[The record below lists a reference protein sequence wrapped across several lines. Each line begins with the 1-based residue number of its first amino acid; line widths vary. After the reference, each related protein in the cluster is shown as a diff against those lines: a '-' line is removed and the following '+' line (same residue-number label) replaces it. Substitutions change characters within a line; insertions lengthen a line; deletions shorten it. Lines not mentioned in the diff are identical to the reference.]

1 MNVLLISNETSGSS
15 DAETVREIERILG
28 SLGDVRSLSPE
39 SVDSLTDA
47 VAGAARDR
55 DFVVVAG
62 GDGTFNCTINALG
75 DDLASR
81 AFGLIP
87 MGTGNDFARTLG
99 LPDDPVDAA
108 RGLVDGEDVRIDVGR
123 AEGAGVERLFVNAC
137 MGGFPVDV
145 DVAVEE
151 SDLKR
156 RLGPLAF
163 WVGGAKA
170 LTDITRFEARM
181 GTRAIDDCVA
191 VGVGNGRTCGGGIA
205 VWPSAHPDD
214 GALDACALP
223 ATNPAQAVRLAA
235 KVRDGSHED
244 LDEVVTARAARVEID
259 ADPMIEFNV
268 DGELVGLKSPASFEV
283 VKAVTMRVPRR
294 SRP

>member
-1 MNVLLISNETSGSS
+1 MNVLLISNETSGSA
-15 DAETVREIERILG
+15 DADTVVEIQRTLDA
-28 SLGDVRSLSPE
+28 LGDVRSLSPE
-39 SVDSLTDA
+39 SVDSLEDA
-47 VAGAARDR
+47 VADAARDAEL
-55 DFVVVAG
+55 VVVAG
-62 GDGTFNCTINALG
+62 GDGTFNCTINALR
-75 DDLASR
+75 DNMASR

-99 LPDDPVDAA
+99 LPDDPVEAA
-108 RGLVDGEDVRIDVGR
+108 RGLVESEEVPIDVGR
-123 AEGAGVERLFVNAC
+123 AAGAGVERLFVNGC

-145 DVAVEE
+145 DIAVEE

-170 LTDITRFEARM
+170 LTDITRFEARI

-191 VGVGNGRTCGGGIA
+191 IGVGNGRTCGGGIA
-205 VWPSAHPDD
+205 VWPRAEPDD

-244 LDEVVTARAARVEID
+244 LDEVVTDRGARVEID
-259 ADPMIEFNV
+259 ADPTIEFNV

-283 VKAVTMRVPRR
+283 VDTLTMRVPRR
-294 SRP
+294 PRP